1 MEIKRRKGESF
12 ESLIRRFSKRVQQS
26 GVILQVRK
34 IRFHAKNENKNA
46 QRKRALRRLEISSKR
61 DWLIK
66 TGRVSEEEFQ
76 AFQQRR
82 K

>member
-12 ESLIRRFSKRVQQS
+12 ESLTRRFSKRIQQS
-26 GVILQVRK
+26 GMVLQIKK

-46 QRKRALRRLEISSKR
+46 QRKRALRRIEITGKR

-66 TGRVSEEEFQ
+66 TGRVSEEDFN
-76 AFQQRR
+76 AFQKRR